1 MKSKA
6 KKGLAILGLAS
17 AMALT
22 GPVFA
27 QGQDTGFYIG
37 AALGQAEV
45 DIDCDGATSCDEKDS
60 SWKIL
65 GGYQFNKHFAVE
77 LGYVNLG
84 EASASGPAGGLG
96 TASVTFESAAFDL
109 VAVGSLPLGD
119 RFSIF
124 GKIGLY
130 RADTDVNACVTA
142 LGCASDS
149 DSNTDLT
156 FGFGVRFDIMRNL
169 GVRAEWQRYSDVA
182 ASDFGESDIDVIS
195 IGVIWKF

>member
-17 AMALT
+17 AMAFT
-22 GPVFA
+22 GPAFA
-27 QGQDTGFYIG
+27 QGQDTGFYVG
-37 AALGQAEV
+37 AALGQTEV
-45 DIDCDGATSCDEKDS
+45 SIDCEGATSCDEKDS
-60 SWKIL
+60 SWKIF

-77 LGYVNLG
+77 LGYSDFG

-96 TASVTFESAAFDL
+96 TASVKFETTAFEL

-124 GKIGLY
+124 GKAGLY
-130 RADTDVNACVTA
+130 RADTDINASVTA
-142 LGCASDS
+142 LGSVSDS

-156 FGFGVRFDIMRNL
+156 FGVGVRFDILRNL
-169 GVRAEWQRYSDVA
+169 GIRAEWQRYSDVSA
-182 ASDFGESDIDVIS
+182 NDFGESDIDVIS
-195 IGVIWKF
+195 IGVLWRF